1 MFGWELPAGWLQNF
15 NPAFII
21 ILAPII
27 GSLWIKL
34 AARNMNPATP
44 VKFAIGLVFMALGF
58 LVMFFAAQ
66 IVTAGAKAGM
76 GWLIITYLF
85 HSTGELA
92 LSPVG
97 LSATTKLAPRKYMGQ
112 MMGIWFVG
120 AALGNLI
127 AGLYSGNF
135 DPENVQQMP
144 NLFMS
149 VVWLGVGSG
158 ILFLVLSPLMKKWM
172 GTVE

>member
-1 MFGWELPAGWLQNF
+1 
-15 NPAFII
+15 
-21 ILAPII
+21 
-27 GSLWIKL
+27 
-34 AARNMNPATP
+34 
-44 VKFAIGLVFMALGF
+44 
-58 LVMFFAAQ
+58 
-66 IVTAGAKAGM
+66 
-76 GWLIITYLF
+76 
-85 HSTGELA
+85 
-92 LSPVG
+92 VG

-158 ILFLVLSPLMKKWM
+158 ILFLVLSPLMRKWS
-172 GTVE
+172 GSVH